1 MQKYLVNTWDGK
13 RVKENRK
20 EGLCEGKN
28 DNPTLNDDVKN
39 IFEFKVKLKTLVA
52 VTIFN
57 SFC

>member
-28 DNPTLNDDVKN
+28 DNQNLFFFFFIVLEGQFYKDKN
-39 IFEFKVKLKTLVA
+39 IF
-52 VTIFN
+52 
-57 SFC
+57 